1 MSEISSHVTGW
12 TQCAYSLARRSKP
25 AITLLPTVPRFL
37 ATTLLAL
44 LLTGGAQSSVAQSQQ
59 AAKAASA
66 SEPSQVTEA
75 FRSSPVM
82 FIENVDQFDERAR
95 FQVRGGP
102 GTMWLT
108 DDAIWIT
115 LGAHELGG
123 QPLPP

>member
-1 MSEISSHVTGW
+1 
-12 TQCAYSLARRSKP
+12 
-25 AITLLPTVPRFL
+25 
-37 ATTLLAL
+37 
-44 LLTGGAQSSVAQSQQ
+44 
-59 AAKAASA
+59 
-66 SEPSQVTEA
+66 
-75 FRSSPVM
+75 M